1 MAQMKGM
8 DICDIVVGPCHQSG
22 SKLAVTKPL
31 QLRLETPS
39 GAPGVAARARADASR
54 INYSTFHDAFSIFLC
69 IKASVLLTMTQSG
82 HHLVHLA

>member
-39 GAPGVAARARADASR
+39 GAPGVAARARADATIIVSGL
-54 INYSTFHDAFSIFLC
+54 T
-69 IKASVLLTMTQSG
+69 ASQSVG
-82 HHLVHLA
+82 VSFGGMSML